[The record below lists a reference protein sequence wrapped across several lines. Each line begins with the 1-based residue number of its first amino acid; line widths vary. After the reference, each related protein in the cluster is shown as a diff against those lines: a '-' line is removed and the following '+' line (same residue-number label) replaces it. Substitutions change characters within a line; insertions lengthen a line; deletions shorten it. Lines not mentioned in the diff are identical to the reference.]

1 MFGYFAY
8 WNYPKDRLRYWYKV
22 KQDRPK
28 TIKYIKFKKE
38 LEKKQIQAELK
49 QELERKKVDEMEID
63 IYRFSNKVTK
73 AKTLFDKDAFAEKHP
88 KLFKQFTKEGAAST
102 RFLFGLIKS

>member
-1 MFGYFAY
+1 MT
-8 WNYPKDRLRYWYKV
+8 NKELIEKC
-22 KQDRPK
+22 K
-28 TIKYIKFKKE
+28 KYQKLNDEIAKKE

-49 QELERKKVDEMEID
+49 KELERKKVDEMEID

-73 AKTLFDKDAFAEKHP
+73 AKILFDKDAFAEKHP

-102 RFLFGLIKS
+102 RFLFGLIES